1 MLHLQGE
8 QTGKDESGA
17 MGAMKTTY
25 LCGPC
30 AVACHPL
37 IVDSVL
43 PVRPIVDLSRG
54 KIPLSLK
61 DRVLEEGVNA
71 LEWVVVKKCKW
82 LQTWI
87 PIN

>member
-17 MGAMKTTY
+17 MGATKATY

-30 AVACHPL
+30 AVARHPL
-37 IVDSVL
+37 VVDSVP
-43 PVRPIVDLSRG
+43 PVRPVVDLSRG

-71 LEWVVVKKCKW
+71 LERVAVKKCKW
-82 LQTWI
+82 LRTWI
-87 PIN
+87 PVN